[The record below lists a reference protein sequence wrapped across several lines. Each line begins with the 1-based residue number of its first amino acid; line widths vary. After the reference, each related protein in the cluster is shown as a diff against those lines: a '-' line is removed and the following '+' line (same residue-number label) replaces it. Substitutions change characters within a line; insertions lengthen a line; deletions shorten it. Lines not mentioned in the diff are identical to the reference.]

1 MSRAISTP
9 PELPGFT
16 AIEPLGSGGFA
27 DVFLYEQHAPRR
39 RVAVKVLLADRLSE
53 GSVEAFAAEADI
65 MAQLSTHPAIVTIYQ
80 AGVSGDGRPFLVM
93 EYCPRPNLQARY
105 RTERFS
111 VAESLRVG
119 IQVSAAVETAH
130 RAGILHRDIKPAN
143 ILVTEYN
150 RPALTDFGIAATTTS
165 AAQSEGMSIPW
176 SPPESFAEPPRGAE
190 TSDVWALG
198 ATIYT
203 LLAGR
208 SPFEVPGGS
217 NSGADLISRVE
228 TGALAPIERADVP
241 ESLQRVLGRAMAK
254 NPASRY
260 SSALD
265 LARALQ
271 RVQIELRQSVT
282 PIDVVDEGVATPA
295 AASPDDEEST
305 RIRSVVSIDPTGTGT
320 GARAGATGTTAGAV
334 AAVPTGTTGVTGAT
348 GTRGTP
354 STGAE
359 SLDHTVIR
367 DANSLPRWGAAAPT
381 RRAPEPAAGD
391 DDATRMRAP
400 VTVSPGAPQS
410 PGAPDAPTAS
420 ALAPAQTPQ
429 RPRRTAA
436 IGWMIGGGI
445 AAIALI
451 AGGIFAVTSGM
462 LAPGERPQ
470 DPTETPDSTPVDVVI
485 PGAGVPQVTAL
496 TAVASDGDVVVSWTN
511 PEPKDGDAY
520 LWGVVRPGK
529 DTDFAVVSDTEI
541 VVPAEASGQTC
552 IEVILRREDG
562 RSAADPAVVCT
573 P

>member
-39 RVAVKVLLADRLSE
+39 KVAVKVLLADRLSA
-53 GSVEAFAAEADI
+53 GSVDAFAAEADI

-198 ATIYT
+198 ATVYT

-217 NSGADLISRVE
+217 NSGADLISRIE
-228 TGALAPIERADVP
+228 TGALASIDRADVP

-254 NPASRY
+254 NPSSRY
-260 SSALD
+260 GSAID

-282 PIDVVDEGVATPA
+282 PIDVVDEGGPD
-295 AASPDDEEST
+295 ASVSAPDDEEST
-305 RIRSVVSIDPTGTGT
+305 RIRSVVSIDPTGSGVGAPDIGTTNARSTTNARAAT
-320 GARAGATGTTAGAV
+320 GAPPAPGA
-334 AAVPTGTTGVTGAT
+334 
-348 GTRGTP
+348 
-354 STGAE
+354 GAE
-359 SLDHTVIR
+359 SLDQTVIR

-381 RRAPEPAAGD
+381 PRAPGPAAGD

-400 VTVSPGAPQS
+400 ITVSPGTPAPAPGF
-410 PGAPDAPTAS
+410 PGAPAAAGATATPDFAP
-420 ALAPAQTPQ
+420 PQPPQ
-429 RPRRTAA
+429 RPRRTAV
-436 IGWMIGGGI
+436 IGWSIGGGL
-445 AAIALI
+445 AGIALVV
-451 AGGIFAVTSGM
+451 GGVFAVTSG
-462 LAPGERPQ
+462 LFSPGERPQ
-470 DPTETPDSTPVDVVI
+470 DPAETPESTAVDVVI
-485 PGAGVPQVTAL
+485 PGAGVPQVDEL
-496 TAVASDGDVVVSWTN
+496 TATPVDGEIRVSWIN
-511 PEPKDGDAY
+511 PQPEDGDAY
-520 LWGVVRPGK
+520 LWGIVRPGQESS
-529 DTDFAVVSDTEI
+529 FAVVNDTEI
-541 VVPAEASGQTC
+541 VIPAEPSGQTC
-552 IEVILRREDG
+552 VEVVLRREDG